1 MSTQY
6 LEMFKFTDNCLV
18 NSKEV
23 KIHETDCAKAI
34 VETQTRL
41 GAKVIVE
48 AFNNIVYSSHYKN

>member
-1 MSTQY
+1 MSYQY
-6 LEMFKFTDNCLV
+6 WPVRHHCRMSAMLFILV
-18 NSKEV
+18 SNSG
-23 KIHETDCAKAI
+23 KAI